1 MLCKYCKK
9 KTKDQIST
17 KYDFLDKIYEIGK
30 ENIEKEFSLERVL
43 T

>member
-1 MLCKYCKK
+1 MKSKDKNL
-9 KTKDQIST
+9 TKIDL
-17 KYDFLDKIYEIGK
+17 LDKIYEKGK